1 MKAINSIGMI
11 VLAVWLVAQGMISLF
26 HVTNP
31 TLSLILPLLAI
42 LAGVLILL
50 RIRDSKPVVN
60 LGFLLLS
67 IWLILTGTIPLLNVA
82 STELVFVLAILGLA
96 AGILILV
103 GQ

>member
-1 MKAINSIGMI
+1 MKAMNSLGLG
-11 VLAVWLVAQGMISLF
+11 VLAIWLVAQGMVSLF
-26 HVTNP
+26 RVTSP
-31 TLSLILPLLAI
+31 TLNLILPLLAI
-42 LAGVLILL
+42 FAGVLLLL

-82 STELVFVLAILGLA
+82 SVELVLVLAILGVA
-96 AGILILV
+96 AGVLILV